1 MVRENRGPA
10 FQSMLHLFALES
22 TKTGQ
27 RIINMKNLCIY
38 LALAASLISVPA
50 IPQEAVAAKSPY
62 TLIVWADIGFDE
74 NSQLTQVVFPEK
86 ESLPAPF
93 VGFLTNAISTGTL
106 TTPENTEANK
116 QLESGLRVTVEIDPN
131 TSRAKILSRELMPRP
146 LRSEHQIEP
155 LIRVKGEWSGRIFF
169 TCAINRNGRCSKP
182 KIDPS
187 ANAPAEISK
196 VLLATLGSWRFA
208 PQKRAGIQ
216 VDGEFKTWVTIEAD
230 NSAPPK
236 SFGKQI

>member
-1 MVRENRGPA
+1 MKILSRHC
-10 FQSMLHLFALES
+10 FQSKQYCFALKS
-22 TKTGQ
+22 ATPGKLM
-27 RIINMKNLCIY
+27 INMNKLCIC
-38 LALAASLISVPA
+38 LALAASFFSAAAIS
-50 IPQEAVAAKSPY
+50 QEAVATKSPY
-62 TLIVWADIGFDE
+62 KLIVWADVGFDE
-74 NSQLTQVVFPEK
+74 NSQLSQVAFPEK
-86 ESLPAPF
+86 DSLPAAF
-93 VGFLTNAISTGTL
+93 VGFLTNSITTSAL
-106 TTPENTEANK
+106 TAPENTEANK

-146 LRSEHQIEP
+146 LRSEQQIEP
-155 LIRVKGEWSGRIFF
+155 LIRVKGEWAGRIFV
-169 TCAINRNGRCSKP
+169 TCTINRNGRCSKP

-187 ANAPAEISK
+187 ANAPTEISK

-216 VDGEFKTWVTIEAD
+216 VDGEFNTSVTIEAD